1 MEKALLK
8 ELINHTIKGSPAP
21 LTPKNRYAI
30 TMSVLDRIKNFHC
43 NSRCIIAVLALM
55 MTTSQSFA
63 QEYYVYVAAE
73 SEDEV
78 HLVHFN
84 GKTNEAKIAKTIEV
98 GRYPTE
104 TDGPHGINISPDG
117 EYWFLSIAHGNPY
130 GMLAKYKT
138 GTDELVGTTDLGMF
152 PASMEISKSTG
163 LLYVVNFNLHGE
175 MIPSTVS
182 VVDPDLMEVVTEIKT
197 GVMPH
202 GSRISDDGSKQYHV
216 SMMTDELYEINTA
229 GLNVNRILSLKK
241 QAMNMDGK
249 DHSKHGMD
257 KDKKERSDHEKK
269 GEDHSGHDM
278 DNMKEVKKD
287 GMKMMHHKPE
297 VKPTW
302 ADPHPTKPL
311 VYVAGNG
318 SNEIIEIDTE
328 KWEITRR
335 FKAGKAPYNLEV
347 SHDGKLLV
355 ASYKGEA
362 ASGIFDLKSG
372 KEIAKIENSRRI
384 THGVAISKDNRYA
397 FLSVEGIGGEPGSV
411 DVIDL
416 KTKKRV
422 AVIETGKQ
430 AGGIVFWKQ
439 TAP

>member
-1 MEKALLK
+1 MHLMKNHKLLSFLFTALLIVF
-8 ELINHTIKGSPAP
+8 LIPSKS
-21 LTPKNRYAI
+21 
-30 TMSVLDRIKNFHC
+30 F
-43 NSRCIIAVLALM
+43 
-55 MTTSQSFA
+55 SQD
-63 QEYYVYVAAE
+63 YYVYVAAE

-78 HLVHFN
+78 HLIHFN
-84 GKTNEAKIAKTIEV
+84 GKTNKAEIAKTIQV

-163 LLYVVNFNLHGE
+163 LLYVVNFNLHGD
-175 MIPSTVS
+175 MVPSTVS
-182 VVDPDLMEVVTEIKT
+182 VVDPDFMEVITDIKT
-197 GVMPH
+197 GIMPH
-202 GSRISDDGSKQYHV
+202 GSRISDDGTKQYHV

-229 GLNVNRILSLKK
+229 GLDVNRTLSLKK
-241 QAMNMDGK
+241 DKMKMDGRK
-249 DHSKHGMD
+249 DDSKEHKENHDQHM
-257 KDKKERSDHEKK
+257 KDGTHEKHMK
-269 GEDHSGHDM
+269 EGKKEDHSGHDM
-278 DNMKEVKKD
+278 DGMKKD
-287 GMKMMHHKPE
+287 GMKMMHAKPE

-302 ADPHPTKPL
+302 ADPHPSKPF

-318 SNEIIEIDTE
+318 SDEIIEINTD
-328 KWEITRR
+328 KWEVTRR

-347 SHDGKLLV
+347 THDGRLLV

-362 ASGIFDLKSG
+362 ATGIFDLDSG
-372 KEIAKIENSRRI
+372 KEIAKIENSRRV
-384 THGVAISKDNRYA
+384 THGVTISQDNRYA

-411 DVIDL
+411 DIIDL
-416 KTKKRV
+416 KTNKRV
-422 AVIETGKQ
+422 AVVETGKQ
-430 AGGIVFWKQ
+430 AGGIIFWKQ